1 MAMVNIIIG
10 MDEDLEIQAEKLF
23 ANVGLN
29 MESAFNLF
37 VKQAVREQRV
47 PPILVNEVQ
56 GKSSRKVIGETGNIL
71 QESDMATASVINA
84 GEMIESAGSY
94 RYSSGIRKM

>member
-1 MAMVNIIIG
+1 MAIANIIVG
-10 MDEDLEIQAEKLF
+10 MDEDLKRQAEKLF

-37 VKQAVREQRV
+37 VKQAVRDQRV
-47 PPILVNEVQ
+47 PPILVDEMQ
-56 GKSSRKVIGETGNIL
+56 GKGSRKVTGETGNMS
-71 QESDMATASVINA
+71 QESDMATASVVDV
-84 GEMIESAGSY
+84 GEMIESAGPY